1 MGCINF
7 GVLGL
12 QGSCWHILFGVFVTK
27 ESTRKESKFFAIAN
41 SILFSLDS
49 IQTKHP
55 NSNGELQM
63 VNFDI

>member
-1 MGCINF
+1 VGCINF

-27 ESTRKESKFFAIAN
+27 DSREKRIKVFAIAN
-41 SILFSLDS
+41 SIHFSLDS

-55 NSNGELQM
+55 NSNGELHM